1 MCNRNSGPESLYISN
16 LMGMTASWLSHGAE
30 KAYVMYSYMIV
41 KSEKSVR
48 KLIVLNRDLDC

>member
-1 MCNRNSGPESLYISN
+1 
-16 LMGMTASWLSHGAE
+16 MGMTASWLSHGAE